1 MIFAT
6 GFLIAQEVPRAQPVD
21 PALNA
26 DAENDFYLRGKN
38 LYDSAQDS
46 AVQENRVDLYQ
57 RAAAIFEQYL
67 NDFPRSPNA
76 EPALFYL
83 GSSLYQSGR
92 VNDGKRCFST
102 LLNRFGNSK
111 WSASAAYILAADYY
125 NKAEYAAAAPL
136 FERFASNTTK
146 PEERV
151 RGNYLAGVCYRI
163 EGSDRQAIA
172 AYQKVIQDPAGGLYA
187 PQSKIAIGSFTLKDG
202 KLLEALAIFEEVA
215 AGPHSAKIR
224 GEAALQAAIT
234 ATKLDKTDL
243 SEKYLQLILS
253 TAGMEDFRLDAQI
266 AYMKN
271 LFVRK
276 DYTKVIK
283 TFRSSSETAKGEK
296 EATRLMY
303 VARSYMKLK
312 QPADALQLFREV
324 EKLLDPD
331 SELAIDAAYNRLLC
345 FSKSKDVMSQ
355 NKWTHFSKFI
365 KNLIGR
371 IPASIPP

>member
-1 MIFAT
+1 
-6 GFLIAQEVPRAQPVD
+6 
-21 PALNA
+21 
-26 DAENDFYLRGKN
+26 
-38 LYDSAQDS
+38 
-46 AVQENRVDLYQ
+46 
-57 RAAAIFEQYL
+57 
-67 NDFPRSPNA
+67 
-76 EPALFYL
+76 
-83 GSSLYQSGR
+83 
-92 VNDGKRCFST
+92 
-102 LLNRFGNSK
+102 
-111 WSASAAYILAADYY
+111 
-125 NKAEYAAAAPL
+125 
-136 FERFASNTTK
+136 
-146 PEERV
+146 
-151 RGNYLAGVCYRI
+151 
-163 EGSDRQAIA
+163 
-172 AYQKVIQDPAGGLYA
+172 
-187 PQSKIAIGSFTLKDG
+187 
-202 KLLEALAIFEEVA
+202 
-215 AGPHSAKIR
+215 
-224 GEAALQAAIT
+224 
-234 ATKLDKTDL
+234 
-243 SEKYLQLILS
+243 
-253 TAGMEDFRLDAQI
+253 
-266 AYMKN
+266 MKN